1 MPHSPTQRAE
11 EIANHL
17 TTFFVGRAVGIA
29 VAGACLDLEHLAVL
43 TYVNFDCP
51 LYVRHSVD
59 LQTRLYLSSV
69 KFYLSDMSERLPP
82 LTALR
87 AFEAAARHMS
97 FAQAAAELNV
107 TPAALSFQI
116 KSLEDHLGV
125 PVFRRLNRAVELT
138 PEGEALRGGVSEGF
152 DLITSAWRSARR
164 QAQSNVLTVTAGPA
178 FTAKVLAPRMF
189 DFALSHPEI
198 DLRFAASLRIF
209 DFQRDDI
216 DVAIRFGYGR
226 DEGLYSRLLI
236 EEWIA
241 PVMTPEMALDYPT
254 PEALLDAPLV
264 FDDSID
270 FIKPRADWEQWFRA
284 NGVTA
289 KNLKGAHFSQADH
302 AVDAAL
308 AGGAVALARSTVAA
322 GALIDGQLVAPFDI
336 ALKTDAHFRFV
347 CPSGHETK
355 PHVALFADWMDK
367 EVSKIADRLPK
378 KTIVAAQDEG

>member
-1 MPHSPTQRAE
+1 MRLR
-11 EIANHL
+11 IACDKRDFSFYQL
-17 TTFFVGRAVGIA
+17 SF
-29 VAGACLDLEHLAVL
+29 
-43 TYVNFDCP
+43 TY
-51 LYVRHSVD
+51 L
-59 LQTRLYLSSV
+59 
-69 KFYLSDMSERLPP
+69 KMSERLPP

-87 AFEAAARHMS
+87 AFDAAARHMS

-138 PEGEALRGGVSEGF
+138 PEGAALQGGVTEGF
-152 DLITSAWRSARR
+152 ELITAAWRSARR

-189 DFALSHPEI
+189 DFAQTHPEI

-216 DVAIRFGYGR
+216 DVAIRFGSGR
-226 DEGLYSRLLI
+226 DDGLYSRLLI
-236 EEWIA
+236 EDWIA
-241 PVMTPEMALDYPT
+241 PVMTPEMAERYRT
-254 PEALLDAPLV
+254 PEALLDAPLI

-270 FIKPRADWEQWFRA
+270 FIKPRADWAQWFKA
-284 NGVTA
+284 NGIATSD
-289 KNLKGAHFSQADH
+289 LKGAHFSQADH

-308 AGGAVALARSTVAA
+308 AGGGVALARSTVAA

-336 ALKTDAHFRFV
+336 ALSTEAQFRLV
-347 CPSGHETK
+347 CPLGHETK
-355 PHVALFADWMDK
+355 PHVAMFADWMDA
-367 EVSKIADRLPK
+367 EVAKIAQHLPH
-378 KTIVAAQDEG
+378 KTVVPATA